1 MDMYIIISNEI
12 EFIKLIK
19 NFSRK
24 SNLDLN

>member
-12 EFIKLIK
+12 EFINLIK